1 MNLSKLSARFN
12 ILKRKLAPYKQP
24 IFWASIIA
32 LVAAIG
38 IILVKFVFPLISA
51 AGNYLFKPLSTISI
65 LKDPNSALKSNDGRT
80 NILILGRGG
89 ASHEAPDLTDTMILL
104 SIRLK
109 DKHVS
114 SISIPRDIWINSMKA
129 KINSAYYY
137 GDKKQQGGGLILAR
151 DAVFQVTGLPVHY
164 AVMVDFDG
172 FKKAIDLVG
181 GVEVEVKRGFTD
193 EKYPIEDKGQGPAS
207 TRGELRA
214 EGQGAVVSG
223 QPTGVPVYET
233 VKFDAGWQ
241 HMDGD
246 TALRFSR
253 SRYSIDPEEG
263 SDFARSKRQQQILV
277 ALASKIK
284 QKETALNADRIKQ
297 LRQIFDDYTE
307 TDLGDDEMLAL
318 GRIGIGINLQGIGQI
333 ALDEGTK
340 EEPGLL
346 TNPPTAKYGQW
357 VLEPR
362 AGDWGQ
368 IHEYIVKM
376 LQL

>member
-12 ILKRKLAPYKQP
+12 ILKRKLAPYRLLA
-24 IFWASIIA
+24 FWVSVIA
-32 LVAAIG
+32 VIAVLG
-38 IILVKFVFPLISA
+38 IVLIKIVFPLVSA

-65 LKDPNSALKSNDGRT
+65 LKDPGSALKSNDGRT

-109 DKHVS
+109 DKQVS

-137 GDKKQQGGGLILAR
+137 GEKKQQGGGLILAR

-164 AVMVDFDG
+164 AVLVDFEG

-193 EKYPIEDKGQGPAS
+193 EKYPSQKLEDSHLGGQAS
-207 TRGELRA
+207 SSET
-214 EGQGAVVSG
+214 
-223 QPTGVPVYET
+223 PIYET

-253 SRYSIDPEEG
+253 SRYSTDPEEG

-277 ALASKIK
+277 ALASKMK
-284 QKETALNADRIKQ
+284 QKETSLNVDRIKQ
-297 LRQIFDDYTE
+297 LRQIFDDYTD

-340 EEPGLL
+340 EDPGLL

-368 IHEYIVKM
+368 IHEYITN
-376 LQL
+376 LLLP

>member
-1 MNLSKLSARFN
+1 MVAPVWIQMNLSKLSSRFN
-12 ILKRKLAPYKQP
+12 IVKRKLAPYRLLV
-24 IFWASIIA
+24 FWASIIA
-32 LVAAIG
+32 LIAVLG

-51 AGNYLFKPLSTISI
+51 AGNYILKPLSTISI
-65 LKDPNSALKSNDGRT
+65 LKDPAGALKSNDGRT
-80 NILILGRGG
+80 NILILGKGG
-89 ASHEAPDLTDTMILL
+89 ASHEAPDLTDTMIVL

-109 DKHVS
+109 DKQVS

-137 GDKKQQGGGLILAR
+137 GERKQPGGGLILAR

-164 AVMVDFDG
+164 AVLVDFDG

-193 EKYPIEDKGQGPAS
+193 EKYPIESNEQKVMSNEQAKDPI
-207 TRGELRA
+207 
-214 EGQGAVVSG
+214 
-223 QPTGVPVYET
+223 YET
-233 VKFDAGWQ
+233 VKFEAGWQ

-246 TALRFSR
+246 TALRFAR
-253 SRYSIDPEEG
+253 SRYSADPEEG
-263 SDFARSKRQQQILV
+263 SDFARGKRQQQIIV

-318 GRIGIGINLQGIGQI
+318 GRIGIGINLQGIQQI
-333 ALDEGTK
+333 SLDEGTK
-340 EEPGLL
+340 DEPGLL
-346 TNPPTAKYGQW
+346 ANPPIAKYGQW
-357 VLEPR
+357 ILEPR
-362 AGDWGQ
+362 AEDWTEVQKYINSQLGQ
-368 IHEYIVKM
+368 
-376 LQL
+376 

>member
-1 MNLSKLSARFN
+1 M
-12 ILKRKLAPYKQP
+12 KRKLAPYKQP

-32 LVAAIG
+32 LVAALG
-38 IILVKFVFPLISA
+38 IILVKFVIPLVSV

-65 LKDPNSALKSNDGRT
+65 LKDPGSALKSNDGRT

-89 ASHEAPDLTDTMILL
+89 AFHEAPDLTDTMILL

-109 DKHVS
+109 DKQVS

-137 GDKKQQGGGLILAR
+137 GEKKQPGGGLILAR

-164 AVMVDFDG
+164 AVLVDFDG

-181 GVEVEVKRGFTD
+181 GVEVEVKKGFTD
-193 EKYPIEDKGQGPAS
+193 EKYPIEDKGQG
-207 TRGELRA
+207 LRV
-214 EGQGAVVSG
+214 EGQGTNEIG
-223 QPTGVPVYET
+223 QPTGAPVYET
-233 VKFDAGWQ
+233 VKFEAGWQ

-253 SRYSIDPEEG
+253 SRYSNDPEEG
-263 SDFARSKRQQQILV
+263 SDFARGKRQQQILV

-297 LRQIFDDYTE
+297 LRQIFDDYTQ

-318 GRIGIGINLQGIGQI
+318 GRIGIGINLQGIKQI
-333 ALDEGTK
+333 GLDEGTK
-340 EEPGLL
+340 DEPGLL
-346 TNPPTAKYGQW
+346 TNPPITKYGQW

-362 AGDWGQ
+362 AGGWDQ
-368 IHEYIVKM
+368 IHEYILKG
-376 LQL
+376 LKF

>member
-32 LVAAIG
+32 LVVAVG
-38 IILVKFVFPLISA
+38 IILVKFVFPLVSA

-65 LKDPNSALKSNDGRT
+65 LKDPSSALKSNDGRT

-89 ASHEAPDLTDTMILL
+89 ASHEAPDLTDTMIVL

-109 DKHVS
+109 DKQVT

-137 GDKKQQGGGLILAR
+137 GQKKQQGGGLILAR

-164 AVMVDFDG
+164 AILVDFDG

-193 EKYPIEDKGQGPAS
+193 EKYPIENREQK
-207 TRGELRA
+207 TENN
-214 EGQGAVVSG
+214 E
-223 QPTGVPVYET
+223 PTGTPVYET
-233 VKFDAGWQ
+233 VRFEAGWQ

-246 TALRFSR
+246 TALRFAR
-253 SRYSIDPEEG
+253 SRYSTDREEG

-277 ALASKIK
+277 ALVSKVK

-307 TDLGDDEMLAL
+307 TDLGDDELLAL
-318 GRIGIGINLQGIGQI
+318 GRIGIGINLQGIQQI

-346 TNPPTAKYGQW
+346 VNPPTVKYGQW

-362 AGDWGQ
+362 VEDWTEVQKYINSQLGQ
-368 IHEYIVKM
+368 
-376 LQL
+376 Q

>member
-12 ILKRKLAPYKQP
+12 ILKRKLAPYRLLA
-24 IFWASIIA
+24 FWVSVIA
-32 LVAAIG
+32 VIAVLG
-38 IILVKFVFPLISA
+38 IVLVKIVIPLVSA
-51 AGNYLFKPLSTISI
+51 AGNYLFKPLSTLSI
-65 LKDPNSALKSNDGRT
+65 LKDPTSALKSNDGRT

-109 DKHVS
+109 DKQVS

-137 GDKKQQGGGLILAR
+137 GEKKQQGGGLILAR

-164 AVMVDFDG
+164 AVLVDFEG

-193 EKYPIEDKGQGPAS
+193 EKYPVENREQKTESPAKQDPAP
-207 TRGELRA
+207 RDN
-214 EGQGAVVSG
+214 
-223 QPTGVPVYET
+223 QPPVYET
-233 VKFDAGWQ
+233 VKFEAGWQ

-253 SRYSIDPEEG
+253 SRYSTDPEEG
-263 SDFARSKRQQQILV
+263 SDFARSKRQQQILM
-277 ALASKIK
+277 ALASKMK
-284 QKETALNADRIKQ
+284 QKETSLNVDRIKQ
-297 LRQIFDDYTE
+297 LRQIFDDYTD

-346 TNPPTAKYGQW
+346 TNPPIAKYGQW

-368 IHEYIVKM
+368 IHEYITN
-376 LQL
+376 LLAP

>member
-1 MNLSKLSARFN
+1 M
-12 ILKRKLAPYKQP
+12 
-24 IFWASIIA
+24 
-32 LVAAIG
+32 AIG

-65 LKDPNSALKSNDGRT
+65 LKDPSSALKSNDGRT

-89 ASHEAPDLTDTMILL
+89 AFHEAPDLTDTMIVL

-109 DKHVS
+109 DKQIS

-137 GDKKQQGGGLILAR
+137 GEKKQPGGGLILAR
-151 DAVFQVTGLPVHY
+151 DAVFQITDLPIHY
-164 AVMVDFDG
+164 AVLVDFTG

-193 EKYPIEDKGQGPAS
+193 EKYPVENNEEKIMSNEKPKEPA
-207 TRGELRA
+207 
-214 EGQGAVVSG
+214 
-223 QPTGVPVYET
+223 YET
-233 VKFDAGWQ
+233 VKFEAGWQ
-241 HMDGD
+241 YMDGD

-253 SRYSIDPEEG
+253 SRYSADPEEG

-284 QKETALNADRIKQ
+284 QKETALNVDRIKQ

-307 TDLGDDEMLAL
+307 ADLGDDEMLAL
-318 GRIGIGINLQGIGQI
+318 GRIGIGINLQGIQQI
-333 ALDEGTK
+333 SLDEGTK

-346 TNPPTAKYGQW
+346 TNPPIAKYGQW

-368 IHEYIVKM
+368 VHSYIGE
-376 LQL
+376 QLSL

>member
-1 MNLSKLSARFN
+1 MNLSRLSARFN

-32 LVAAIG
+32 LVAVLG
-38 IILVKFVFPLISA
+38 IILVKFVFPLVSA
-51 AGNYLFKPLSTISI
+51 AGNYLFKPLSTIAI

-89 ASHEAPDLTDTMILL
+89 AAHEAPDLTDTMIVL

-109 DKHVS
+109 DKQIS
-114 SISIPRDIWINSMKA
+114 SVSIPRDIWINSMKA
-129 KINSAYYY
+129 KINSAYFY
-137 GDKKQQGGGLILAR
+137 GEKKQPGGGLILAR
-151 DAVFQVTGLPVHY
+151 DAVFQITDLPVHY
-164 AVMVDFDG
+164 AVLVDFDG

-193 EKYPIEDKGQGPAS
+193 EKYPIEDKGQG
-207 TRGELRA
+207 LRA
-214 EGQGAVVSG
+214 EGQGAAVSG
-223 QPTGVPVYET
+223 QPTPVPVYET
-233 VKFDAGWQ
+233 VKFEAGWQ
-241 HMDGD
+241 HMGGD
-246 TALRFSR
+246 TALRFAR
-253 SRYSIDPEEG
+253 SRYSADPEEG

-340 EEPGLL
+340 EQPGLL
-346 TNPPTAKYGQW
+346 MNPPTAKYGQW

-362 AGDWGQ
+362 AGDWEEIHKYINSQLGQ
-368 IHEYIVKM
+368 
-376 LQL
+376 

>member
-1 MNLSKLSARFN
+1 MNLSKLSLRFN
-12 ILKRKLAPYKQP
+12 ILKRKLAPYRLP
-24 IFWASIIA
+24 VFWASVIG
-32 LVAAIG
+32 LVAVTGFILIK
-38 IILVKFVFPLISA
+38 IIFPLVSA
-51 AGNYLFKPLSTISI
+51 AGNYLFKPLSIISI

-109 DKHVS
+109 DKQVS

-137 GDKKQQGGGLILAR
+137 GEKKQQGGGLILAR

-164 AVMVDFDG
+164 AILVDFDG

-193 EKYPIEDKGQGPAS
+193 EKYPVESQEPRVKSQEPI
-207 TRGELRA
+207 
-214 EGQGAVVSG
+214 
-223 QPTGVPVYET
+223 YET
-233 VKFDAGWQ
+233 VKFDAGRQ
-241 HMDGD
+241 QMDGD
-246 TALRFSR
+246 TALRFAR
-253 SRYSIDPEEG
+253 SRYSTDPEEG

-284 QKETALNADRIKQ
+284 QKETALNADRVKQ

-333 ALDEGTK
+333 PLDEGTK

-346 TNPPTAKYGQW
+346 ANPPIAKYGQW

-362 AGDWGQ
+362 AGGWEE
-368 IHEYIVKM
+368 IHSYIKEK
-376 LQL
+376 LQLQ

>member
-1 MNLSKLSARFN
+1 M
-12 ILKRKLAPYKQP
+12 KRKLAPYRLP
-24 IFWASIIA
+24 VFWASV
-32 LVAAIG
+32 VAVVAVAG
-38 IILVKFVFPLISA
+38 IILVKIVFPLVSA

-65 LKDPNSALKSNDGRT
+65 LKDPGSALKSNDGRT

-109 DKHVS
+109 DKQVS

-137 GDKKQQGGGLILAR
+137 GEKKQPGGGLILAR
-151 DAVFQVTGLPVHY
+151 DAVFQVTGLPIHY
-164 AVMVDFDG
+164 AVLVDFNG

-193 EKYPIEDKGQGPAS
+193 EKYPVESQEP
-207 TRGELRA
+207 RA
-214 EGQGAVVSG
+214 KSQD
-223 QPTGVPVYET
+223 PVYET
-233 VKFDAGWQ
+233 VKFDAGRR

-253 SRYSIDPEEG
+253 SRYSTDPEEG

-284 QKETALNADRIKQ
+284 QKETALNADRVKQ

-333 ALDEGTK
+333 PLDEGTK

-346 TNPPTAKYGQW
+346 ANPPIAKYGQW

-368 IHEYIVKM
+368 IHEYIAKM

>member
-1 MNLSKLSARFN
+1 MNLLKLSARFN

-32 LVAAIG
+32 LVAVLG
-38 IILVKFVFPLISA
+38 IILVKFVFPLVSA
-51 AGNYLFKPLSTISI
+51 AGNFLFKPLSTISI
-65 LKDPNSALKSNDGRT
+65 LKDPTSALKSNDGLT

-89 ASHEAPDLTDTMILL
+89 AFHEAPDLTDTMIVL

-109 DKHVS
+109 DKQVS

-137 GDKKQQGGGLILAR
+137 GEKKQPGGGLILAR

-164 AVMVDFDG
+164 AVLVDFEG

-193 EKYPIEDKGQGPAS
+193 EKYPVESQ
-207 TRGELRA
+207 ELRVKSQ
-214 EGQGAVVSG
+214 EL
-223 QPTGVPVYET
+223 VYET
-233 VKFDAGWQ
+233 VKFEAGWQ
-241 HMDGD
+241 QMDGD

-253 SRYSIDPEEG
+253 SRYSADPEEG
-263 SDFARSKRQQQILV
+263 SDFARGKRQQQILV

-284 QKETALNADRIKQ
+284 QKETVLNADRIKQ
-297 LRQIFDDYTE
+297 LRQIFDDYTQ

-318 GRIGIGINLQGIGQI
+318 GRIGIGINLQGIKQI
-333 ALDEGTK
+333 ILDEGTK

-346 TNPPTAKYGQW
+346 ANPPITKYGQW
-357 VLEPR
+357 VLEPKN
-362 AGDWGQ
+362 GDWGQ
-368 IHEYIVKM
+368 IHEYINS
-376 LQL
+376 QLGQ